1 MFVVVRMN
9 QALKNKYNSF
19 IKVTDYQTLELVNS
33 IFREIDN
40 LLLTEK
46 GKNHQE
52 KFLDLISVLEFT
64 EDVLYEEIKKDI
76 LNGVLS

>member
-1 MFVVVRMN
+1 MLKGDSME
-9 QALKNKYNSF
+9 QALKNKYTRF
-19 IKVTDYQTLELVNS
+19 IRVTDYQTLKLVNS

-52 KFLDLISVLEFT
+52 KFLELIVALEIR
-64 EDVLYEEIKKDI
+64 EEALYQEMKKDI